1 MSDIASA
8 QGTEDQDGAAAAA
21 QNVTIKLAATPT
33 VFDFATLLGLVFSIG
48 LIAIA
53 IYIGQSNANFF
64 NLPSILMVILGTI
77 TVTTVSYS
85 SSEMAM
91 TARIIKKTFFK
102 KLYDPQRLAMTL
114 MDMAVLAKKRGL
126 LALSNVESEL
136 RKEPFLLRASQYVT
150 DGYSEQ
156 DIEHLLSQEIDML
169 ADRHRR
175 SAGILRRAADVA
187 PAMGLI
193 GTLVGLVQML
203 ADLDNPSAIG
213 PAMAVAL
220 LTTFYGAIMGNV
232 VISPMAGKLEN
243 NSNDET
249 LFKSLIMTA
258 MMAIA
263 RQENP
268 RRLEMLLNS
277 ELPPSQRIRYFD

>member
-1 MSDIASA
+1 MSDITSQSTAEQNTTTAS
-8 QGTEDQDGAAAAA
+8 DV
-21 QNVTIKLAATPT
+21 NIKITPT
-33 VFDFATLLGLVFSIG
+33 RTVLDYATVLGLVFSIA
-48 LIAIA
+48 LIGIA
-53 IYIGQSNANFF
+53 IYIGQSNANFL
-64 NLPSILMVILGTI
+64 NVPSVLMVILGTI
-77 TVTTVSYS
+77 TVTTTSYS
-85 SSEMAM
+85 MSEMAM
-91 TARIIKKTFFK
+91 TTNIIGQAFFK
-102 KLYDPQRLAMTL
+102 KIHDPQKLATSL
-114 MDMAVLAKKRGL
+114 MDMAVLAKKKGL
-126 LALSNVESEL
+126 LALSNVENEL
-136 RKEPFLLRASQYVT
+136 RKEPFLERAAQYVT
-150 DGYSEQ
+150 DGYNEA
-156 DIEHLLSQEIDML
+156 DVNNLLGQEIDML

-175 SAGILRRAADVA
+175 AAGILRRAADVA

-220 LTTFYGAIMGNV
+220 LTTFYGAIMGTV

-249 LFKSLIMTA
+249 LYKSLIMTA
-258 MMAIA
+258 MSAIA

-277 ELPPSQRIRYFD
+277 ELPPAQRIRYFD

>member
-1 MSDIASA
+1 MSDIAAAQDIQQGDGSA
-8 QGTEDQDGAAAAA
+8 QKDVNVKVKPTE
-21 QNVTIKLAATPT
+21 T
-33 VFDFATLLGLVFSIG
+33 VLDFATIGGLIFSIG
-48 LIAIA
+48 LIAAA

-64 NLPSILMVILGTI
+64 NLPSVLMVILGTI

-85 SSEMAM
+85 MEEMAM
-91 TARIIKKTFFK
+91 TGRIIGQAFTRKI
-102 KLYDPQRLAMTL
+102 YDYRGLAYTL
-114 MDMAVLAKKRGL
+114 MDLSVLAKKRGL
-126 LALSNVESEL
+126 LALSNVEAEL
-136 RKEPFLLRASQYVT
+136 KKDPFLLRGAQYVT
-150 DGYSEQ
+150 DGYSPQ
-156 DIEHLLSQEIDML
+156 DVENLLSQEIDML

-220 LTTFYGAIMGNV
+220 LTTFYGAIMGTV
-232 VISPMAGKLEN
+232 VVSPMAGKLEN
-243 NSNDET
+243 NSNNET
-249 LFKSLIMTA
+249 LSKRLIMTA
-258 MMAIA
+258 MSAIA

-277 ELPPSQRIRYFD
+277 ELPPNQRIRYFD

>member
-1 MSDIASA
+1 MSDIAA
-8 QGTEDQDGAAAAA
+8 QVTDEQQEAPSTLS
-21 QNVTIKLAATPT
+21 NVNVKITPT
-33 VFDFATLLGLVFSIG
+33 RTALDFATIGG
-48 LIAIA
+48 LIFSVALISTA

-64 NLPSILMVILGTI
+64 NLPSVLMVILGTI
-77 TVTTVSYS
+77 TVTATSYS
-85 SSEMAM
+85 MSEMAM
-91 TARIIKKTFFK
+91 TGRIIGQAFFRK
-102 KLYDPQRLAMTL
+102 IYDPQKLATEL
-114 MDMAVLAKKRGL
+114 MNMAVLSKKKGL
-126 LALSNVESEL
+126 LALSNIENEL
-136 RKEPFLLRASQYVT
+136 RKEPFILRSTQYVT
-150 DGYSEQ
+150 DGYTEK
-156 DIEHLLSQEIDML
+156 DVEHLLGQEIDML

-175 SAGILRRAADVA
+175 AAGILRRAADVA

-220 LTTFYGAIMGNV
+220 LTTFYGAIMGTV
-232 VISPMAGKLEN
+232 VIAPMAGKLEN

-249 LFKSLIMTA
+249 LFKSLVMTA

-277 ELPPSQRIRYFD
+277 ELPPSKRIRYFD